1 MIILDIHDEF
11 KVENHFLQLD
21 QECQKRMGFE
31 SDFENFF
38 FVYILMGGWGWGAL
52 TLKAKL

>member
-31 SDFENFF
+31 NENFF